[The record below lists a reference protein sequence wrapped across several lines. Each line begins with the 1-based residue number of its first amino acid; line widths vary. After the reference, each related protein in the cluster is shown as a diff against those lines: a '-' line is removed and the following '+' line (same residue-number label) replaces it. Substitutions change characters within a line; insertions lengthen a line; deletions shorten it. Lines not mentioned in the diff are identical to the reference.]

1 MAYLGLLRASSRS
14 TLNST
19 LWNFSLIGIFT
30 HFSGGPEGTP
40 VTRRLDDAV
49 LADVDHRLAAA
60 DAHLAACYPGD
71 DGRRQPVHTVYVP
84 ANRYA
89 VTTPTDWGSAA
100 LAAAG
105 SAGGLDAVAALVGA
119 DEGTDCAPD
128 TLAALVDHKLR
139 TEPIEDLRIDF
150 EDGYGTFDDTT
161 EDADVESAL
170 AALRSAIDE
179 GSSTPFVGIRFKCL
193 EAGTRARGLR
203 TLDMFV
209 SGLVESGGLPDGLT
223 LTLPKVTSVDQVEA
237 MVAVASALEA
247 TNGLPAG
254 RIRFEVQVE
263 TPQAILG
270 ADGRAPVA
278 QFIHAGQGR
287 VSSLH
292 YGTYDY
298 SASLG
303 IAAAY
308 QSMEH
313 PAADH
318 AKNVMQL
325 AVAGTG
331 VHMSD
336 GSTNILPVGDPDNIA
351 MAWTLHA
358 RLVRRHLERGIYQG
372 WDMHPAQLVTRYLST
387 YAFYRRAF
395 GPAATRLRNYVHRLD
410 STVMDEPATA
420 RALASVIHRG
430 SVCGALTGD
439 EIETATDISTSTVRD
454 IALGRTIRSTP

>member
-1 MAYLGLLRASSRS
+1 MA
-14 TLNST
+14 
-19 LWNFSLIGIFT
+19 
-30 HFSGGPEGTP
+30 
-40 VTRRLDDAV
+40 RRLDDAV
-49 LADVDHRLAAA
+49 LADVDRRLTAA
-60 DAHLAACYPGD
+60 DARLESRYPGD

-84 ANRYA
+84 GNRYA
-89 VTTPTDWGSAA
+89 ATTPADWGSAA
-100 LAAAG
+100 LAAATD
-105 SAGGLDAVAALVGA
+105 AGGLDAVASLVGVSS
-119 DEGTDCAPD
+119 GSDCAPE
-128 TLAALVDHKLR
+128 TLAALVHDKLT

-150 EDGYGTFDDTT
+150 EDGYRTSDGPFDDAT
-161 EDADVESAL
+161 EDADVARVVG
-170 AALRSAIDE
+170 ALRVALDA
-179 GSSTPFVGIRFKCL
+179 GTSTPFVGTRFKCF
-193 EAGTRARGLR
+193 EPATRARGLR

-237 MVAVASALEA
+237 MVAVAGALERA
-247 TNGLPAG
+247 NGLTDG

-278 QFIHAGQGR
+278 QFVHAGQGR

-331 VHMSD
+331 VHLSD
-336 GSTNILPVGDPDNIA
+336 GSTNVLPVGDRENVA
-351 MAWTLHA
+351 MAWKLHA
-358 RLVRRHLERGIYQG
+358 RLVRRHLERGINQG
-372 WDMHPAQLVTRYLST
+372 WDMHPAQLVTRYLAT
-387 YAFYRRAF
+387 YAFYRDAF
-395 GPAATRLRNYVHRLD
+395 RPAATRLRNYVHGLD

-420 RALASVIHRG
+420 RALGNVIHRG
-430 SVCGALTGD
+430 HVCGALTVD
-439 EIETATDISTSTVRD
+439 EIETATDLPMSTVRD
-454 IALGRTIRSTP
+454 IALGRTPRSTP

>member
-1 MAYLGLLRASSRS
+1 M
-14 TLNST
+14 
-19 LWNFSLIGIFT
+19 
-30 HFSGGPEGTP
+30 
-40 VTRRLDDAV
+40 TRRLDDAV
-49 LADVDHRLAAA
+49 LTDVDRRLTAA
-60 DAHLAACYPGD
+60 DALLVNQYPGD
-71 DGRRQPVHTVYVP
+71 DGRRQPIHTVYVP
-84 ANRYA
+84 GNRYSA
-89 VTTPTDWGSAA
+89 TMPADWGAIA
-100 LAAAG
+100 LGTAKD
-105 SAGGLDAVAALVGA
+105 AGGLDAVAALVGA
-119 DEGTDCAPD
+119 GSGTDCAPE
-128 TLAALVDHKLR
+128 TLATLVENKLT

-150 EDGYGTFDDTT
+150 EDGYGTFDDAT
-161 EDADVESAL
+161 EDADVAQAV
-170 AALRSAIDE
+170 AALRMALDA
-179 GSSTPFVGIRFKCL
+179 GTSTPFVGTRFKCF

-237 MVAVASALEA
+237 MVDVASALEA
-247 TNGLPAG
+247 ANGLPDG

-336 GSTNILPVGDPDNIA
+336 GSTNILPVGDPDNVA
-351 MAWTLHA
+351 MAWKLHA

-372 WDMHPAQLVTRYLST
+372 WDMHPAQLVTRYLAT
-387 YAFYRRAF
+387 YAFYRGAF
-395 GPAATRLRNYVHRLD
+395 APAATRLRNYVHQLD

-420 RALASVIHRG
+420 RALANVIHRG
-430 SVCGALTGD
+430 SVCGALTTD
-439 EIETATDISTSTVRD
+439 EIETATDLPKSTVRD
-454 IALGRTIRSTP
+454 IALGRTTRSNQ

>member
-1 MAYLGLLRASSRS
+1 M
-14 TLNST
+14 
-19 LWNFSLIGIFT
+19 
-30 HFSGGPEGTP
+30 
-40 VTRRLDDAV
+40 TRRLDDAV
-49 LADVDHRLAAA
+49 LADVDRHLSAADERLATR
-60 DAHLAACYPGD
+60 YPGD

-84 ANRYA
+84 GNRYSA
-89 VTTPTDWGSAA
+89 TLPADWGSAA
-100 LAAAG
+100 LTAAAD
-105 SAGGLDAVAALVGA
+105 AGGLDAVAALVGA
-119 DEGTDCAPD
+119 TGGSDCEPE
-128 TLAALVDHKLR
+128 TLAALVENKLT

-150 EDGYGTFDDTT
+150 EDGYGTIDDAT
-161 EDADVESAL
+161 EDADVARAI
-170 AALRSAIDE
+170 AALRTALES
-179 GSSTPFVGIRFKCL
+179 GTSTPFVGTRFKCF

-209 SGLVESGGLPDGLT
+209 SGLVDSGGLPDGLT

-237 MVAVASALEA
+237 MVAVASALETA
-247 TNGLPAG
+247 NGLPAN

-270 ADGRAPVA
+270 ADGSAPVA

-336 GSTNILPVGDPDNIA
+336 GSTNILPVGDPDNVA

-372 WDMHPAQLVTRYLST
+372 WDMHPAQLVTRYLAT
-387 YAFYRRAF
+387 YAFYRGAF
-395 GPAATRLRNYVHRLD
+395 APAASRLRNYVHQLD

-420 RALASVIHRG
+420 RALAGVIHRG
-430 SVCGALTGD
+430 SVCGALTVD
-439 EIETATDISTSTVRD
+439 EIEAATDLPMSTARD
-454 IALGRTIRSTP
+454 IALGRPTRSTQ

>member
-1 MAYLGLLRASSRS
+1 M
-14 TLNST
+14 
-19 LWNFSLIGIFT
+19 
-30 HFSGGPEGTP
+30 
-40 VTRRLDDAV
+40 TRRLDDAV
-49 LADVDHRLAAA
+49 LADVDNRLSDADARLATG
-60 DAHLAACYPGD
+60 YPGD

-84 ANRYA
+84 GNRYA
-89 VTTPTDWGSAA
+89 ATTPADWGSAA
-100 LAAAG
+100 LAAAAD
-105 SAGGLDAVAALVGA
+105 AGGLDAVAALVGA
-119 DEGTDCAPD
+119 SSEHDCAPE
-128 TLAALVDHKLR
+128 TLAALVETKL
-139 TEPIEDLRIDF
+139 TAEPIEDLRIDF
-150 EDGYGTFDDTT
+150 EDGYGTFDDAT
-161 EDADVESAL
+161 EDTDVARAV
-170 AALRSAIDE
+170 AALRTALDS
-179 GSSTPFVGIRFKCL
+179 GTSTPFVGTRFKCF

-209 SGLVESGGLPDGLT
+209 SGLADSGGLPDGLT

-237 MVAVASALEA
+237 MVTVASALERA
-247 TNGLPAG
+247 NELPAG

-287 VSSLH
+287 VSALH

-336 GSTNILPVGDPDNIA
+336 GSTNILPVGDPDNVA
-351 MAWTLHA
+351 MAWKLHA

-372 WDMHPAQLVTRYLST
+372 WDMHPAQLVTRYLAT
-387 YAFYRRAF
+387 YAFYRGAF

-420 RALASVIHRG
+420 RALANVIHRG
-430 SVCGALTGD
+430 SVCGALTVD
-439 EIETATDISTSTVRD
+439 EVEAATDLPMSTARD
-454 IALGRTIRSTP
+454 IALGRPIRSNQ

>member
-1 MAYLGLLRASSRS
+1 M
-14 TLNST
+14 
-19 LWNFSLIGIFT
+19 
-30 HFSGGPEGTP
+30 
-40 VTRRLDDAV
+40 TRRLDDAV
-49 LADVDHRLAAA
+49 LADVDRRLAAA
-60 DAHLAACYPGD
+60 DAALATQYPGD

-84 ANRYA
+84 GNRYTETMPA
-89 VTTPTDWGSAA
+89 DWGSTA
-100 LAAAG
+100 LAAATD
-105 SAGGLDAVAALVGA
+105 AGGLDAVAALVGA
-119 DEGTDCAPD
+119 SSGTDCEPE
-128 TLAALVDHKLR
+128 TLAALVENKLT

-150 EDGYGTFDDTT
+150 EDGYGTVDDVT
-161 EDADVESAL
+161 EDADVERAI
-170 AALRSAIDE
+170 AALRIALDT
-179 GSSTPFVGIRFKCL
+179 GTSTPFVGTRFKCF

-209 SGLVESGGLPDGLT
+209 SGLVASGGLPDGLT

-237 MVAVASALEA
+237 MVVVANALEGA
-247 TNGLPAG
+247 NALPAG

-270 ADGRAPVA
+270 ADGRAAVA

-292 YGTYDY
+292 YGAYDY

-336 GSTNILPVGDPDNIA
+336 GSTNILPVGDPDNVA
-351 MAWTLHA
+351 MAWKLHA

-372 WDMHPAQLVTRYLST
+372 WDMHPAQLVTRYLAT
-387 YAFYRRAF
+387 YAFYRGAF
-395 GPAATRLRNYVHRLD
+395 APAATRLRTYVQRLD
-410 STVMDEPATA
+410 SAIMDEPATA
-420 RALASVIHRG
+420 RALANVIHRG
-430 SVCGALTGD
+430 SVCGALTVD
-439 EIETATDISTSTVRD
+439 EIESSTDLPMSTVRD
-454 IALGRTIRSTP
+454 LALGRTPRSTQ

>member
-1 MAYLGLLRASSRS
+1 MELISSAGTSSCTFRS
-14 TLNST
+14 ST
-19 LWNFSLIGIFT
+19 SKLHNVEF
-30 HFSGGPEGTP
+30 P
-40 VTRRLDDAV
+40 RRRSLDDAV
-49 LADVDHRLAAA
+49 LADIDRRLATA
-60 DAHLAACYPGD
+60 DAELAACYPGD
-71 DGRRQPVHTVYVP
+71 DGRRQPVHTVYIP
-84 ANRYA
+84 GNRYSA
-89 VTTPTDWGSAA
+89 TMPAEWGSTA
-100 LAAAG
+100 LAAADA
-105 SAGGLDAVAALVGA
+105 AGGLDAVAALVGVGG
-119 DEGTDCAPD
+119 ETDCEPE
-128 TLAALVDHKLR
+128 TLASLVENKLT

-150 EDGYGTFDDTT
+150 EDGYGTVDDAT
-161 EDADVESAL
+161 EDADVARAI
-170 AALRSAIDE
+170 AALRSALDA
-179 GSSTPFVGIRFKCL
+179 GTATPFVGTRFKCL
-193 EAGTRARGLR
+193 EPGTRARGLR

-209 SGLVESGGLPDGLT
+209 GGLVQTGGLPDGLT

-237 MVAVASALEA
+237 MVAVARALEA
-247 TNGLPAG
+247 SNGLPDG

-278 QFIHAGQGR
+278 QFIHAGGGR
-287 VSSLH
+287 VNSLH

-336 GSTNILPVGDPDNIA
+336 GSTNIVPAGDADNVA
-351 MAWTLHA
+351 AAWRLHA

-372 WDMHPAQLVTRYLST
+372 WDMHPAQLVTRYLAT
-387 YAFYRRAF
+387 YAFYRGAF
-395 GPAATRLRNYVHRLD
+395 GPAAARLRNYVQRLD

-420 RALASVIHRG
+420 RALANVIHRG
-430 SVCGALTGD
+430 SVCGALTVD
-439 EIETATDISTSTVRD
+439 EIEAATDLPLSTVRD
-454 IALGRTIRSTP
+454 IALGRPPRSTQ

>member
-1 MAYLGLLRASSRS
+1 M
-14 TLNST
+14 
-19 LWNFSLIGIFT
+19 I
-30 HFSGGPEGTP
+30 
-40 VTRRLDDAV
+40 RRLDDAV
-49 LADVDHRLAAA
+49 LADVDRRLSAA
-60 DAHLAACYPGD
+60 DAQLANRYPGD
-71 DGRRQPVHTVYVP
+71 DGRRQPIHTVYIP
-84 ANRYA
+84 GNRYTA
-89 VTTPTDWGSAA
+89 TMPADWGSAA
-100 LAAAG
+100 LTTAKD
-105 SAGGLDAVAALVGA
+105 AGGLDAVASLVGA
-119 DEGTDCAPD
+119 STGIDCEPD
-128 TLAALVDHKLR
+128 TLATLVENKLT

-150 EDGYGTFDDTT
+150 EDGYGTFDDAT
-161 EDADVESAL
+161 EDADVAQAI
-170 AALRSAIDE
+170 AALRTALDA
-179 GSSTPFVGIRFKCL
+179 GTSTPFVGTRFKCF

-209 SGLVESGGLPDGLT
+209 SGLVASGGLPDGLT

-237 MVAVASALEA
+237 MVAVASALEVA
-247 TNGLPAG
+247 NGLPAG

-270 ADGRAPVA
+270 ADGSAPVA

-336 GSTNILPVGDPDNIA
+336 GSTNILPVGDPDNVA
-351 MAWTLHA
+351 MAWKLHA

-372 WDMHPAQLVTRYLST
+372 WDMHPAQLVTRYLAT
-387 YAFYRRAF
+387 YAFYRGAF
-395 GPAATRLRNYVHRLD
+395 APAANRLRNYVHRLD

-420 RALASVIHRG
+420 RALANVIHRG
-430 SVCGALTGD
+430 RVCGALTVG
-439 EIETATDISTSTVRD
+439 EIETATDLSMSTVRD
-454 IALGRTIRSTP
+454 IALGRTTRSTQ

>member
-1 MAYLGLLRASSRS
+1 MSPRIYS
-14 TLNST
+14 
-19 LWNFSLIGIFT
+19 
-30 HFSGGPEGTP
+30 E
-40 VTRRLDDAV
+40 
-49 LADVDHRLAAA
+49 
-60 DAHLAACYPGD
+60 
-71 DGRRQPVHTVYVP
+71 
-84 ANRYA
+84 
-89 VTTPTDWGSAA
+89 
-100 LAAAG
+100 
-105 SAGGLDAVAALVGA
+105 
-119 DEGTDCAPD
+119 TDCAPE
-128 TLAALVDHKLR
+128 TLAALVENKLA

-150 EDGYGTFDDTT
+150 EDGYGTFDDAT
-161 EDADVESAL
+161 EDADVAQAV
-170 AALRSAIDE
+170 AALRIALDART
-179 GSSTPFVGIRFKCL
+179 STPFVGIRFKCF
-193 EAGTRARGLR
+193 ESGTRARGLR

-209 SGLVESGGLPDGLT
+209 SGLVDSGGLPDGLT

-237 MVAVASALEA
+237 MVVVAGALERA
-247 TNGLPAG
+247 NGLPAG

-278 QFIHAGQGR
+278 QFVHAGQGR

-331 VHMSD
+331 VHLSD
-336 GSTNILPVGDPDNIA
+336 GSTNILPVGDPDNVA
-351 MAWTLHA
+351 MAWKLHA

-372 WDMHPAQLVTRYLST
+372 WDMHPAQLVTRYLAT
-387 YAFYRRAF
+387 YAFYRGAF
-395 GPAATRLRNYVHRLD
+395 APAAKRLRNYVHRLD

-420 RALASVIHRG
+420 RALANVIHRG
-430 SVCGALTGD
+430 SVCGALTAD
-439 EIETATDISTSTVRD
+439 EIETATDLPTSTVRD
-454 IALGRTIRSTP
+454 IALGHTTRSNQ

>member
-1 MAYLGLLRASSRS
+1 M
-14 TLNST
+14 
-19 LWNFSLIGIFT
+19 
-30 HFSGGPEGTP
+30 
-40 VTRRLDDAV
+40 TRRLDDAV
-49 LADVDHRLAAA
+49 LADVDRRLSTA
-60 DAHLAACYPGD
+60 DAQLKNHYPGD
-71 DGRRQPVHTVYVP
+71 DGRRQPVHTVYIP
-84 ANRYA
+84 GNRYTA
-89 VTTPTDWGSAA
+89 TMPADWGTTA
-100 LAAAG
+100 LAAAKD
-105 SAGGLDAVAALVGA
+105 AGGLDAVAGLVGA
-119 DEGTDCAPD
+119 SNGKDCAPD
-128 TLAALVDHKLR
+128 TLAALVEQKLS

-150 EDGYGTFDDTT
+150 EDGYGTFDDAT
-161 EDADVESAL
+161 EDADVARAIAELRTAL
-170 AALRSAIDE
+170 DA
-179 GSSTPFVGIRFKCL
+179 GTSTPFVGTRFKCF
-193 EAGTRARGLR
+193 EAGTRRRGLR

-209 SGLVESGGLPDGLT
+209 SGLAESGGLPHGLT

-237 MVAVASALEA
+237 MVAVANALETA
-247 TNGLPAG
+247 NGLPSG

-303 IAAAY
+303 IAAAF

-331 VHMSD
+331 VHLSD
-336 GSTNILPVGDPDNIA
+336 GSTNILPVGDPDNVA
-351 MAWTLHA
+351 MAWKLHA

-372 WDMHPAQLVTRYLST
+372 WDMHPAQLVTRYLAT
-387 YAFYRRAF
+387 YAFYRSAF
-395 GPAATRLRNYVHRLD
+395 APAATRLRNYVHQHD
-410 STVMDEPATA
+410 SAVMDEPATA
-420 RALASVIHRG
+420 RALAGVIHRG
-430 SVCGALTGD
+430 SVCGALTAD
-439 EIETATDISTSTVRD
+439 EIESAADLPTSTVRD
-454 IALGRTIRSTP
+454 IALGRTTRSTP

>member
-1 MAYLGLLRASSRS
+1 
-14 TLNST
+14 
-19 LWNFSLIGIFT
+19 
-30 HFSGGPEGTP
+30 

-49 LADVDHRLAAA
+49 LADVDRRLSAA
-60 DAHLAACYPGD
+60 DAQLVNRYPGD
-71 DGRRQPVHTVYVP
+71 DGRRQPVHTVYIP
-84 ANRYA
+84 GNRYSA
-89 VTTPTDWGSAA
+89 TMPADWGSIA
-100 LAAAG
+100 LAAAKD
-105 SAGGLDAVAALVGA
+105 AGGLDAVAALVGA
-119 DEGTDCAPD
+119 GSGTDCEPE
-128 TLAALVDHKLR
+128 TLAGLVQNKLA

-150 EDGYGTFDDTT
+150 EDGYGTFDDAT
-161 EDADVESAL
+161 EDADVAHAI
-170 AALRSAIDE
+170 AALRVALDA
-179 GSSTPFVGIRFKCL
+179 GTSTPFVGTRFKCF

-209 SGLVESGGLPDGLT
+209 SGLVESGGLPEGLI
-223 LTLPKVTSVDQVEA
+223 LTLPKVTSVGQVEA
-237 MVAVASALEA
+237 MVMVASALEGA
-247 TNGLPAG
+247 NGLTSG

-292 YGTYDY
+292 YGTDDY

-336 GSTNILPVGDPDNIA
+336 GSTNILPVGEPGNVA
-351 MAWTLHA
+351 KAWKLHA

-372 WDMHPAQLVTRYLST
+372 WDMHPAQLVTRFLAT
-387 YAFYRRAF
+387 YAFYRGAF
-395 GPAATRLRNYVHRLD
+395 APAATRLRNYVHRLD

-420 RALASVIHRG
+420 RALANVIHRG
-430 SVCGALTGD
+430 SVCGALTVD
-439 EIETATDISTSTVRD
+439 EIETATDLSMSTVRD
-454 IALGRTIRSTP
+454 IALGHTTRSNQ

>member
-1 MAYLGLLRASSRS
+1 M
-14 TLNST
+14 
-19 LWNFSLIGIFT
+19 
-30 HFSGGPEGTP
+30 
-40 VTRRLDDAV
+40 TRRLDDSV
-49 LADVDHRLAAA
+49 LADVDRRLSAADQRLAA
-60 DAHLAACYPGD
+60 HYPGD

-84 ANRYA
+84 GNRYSA
-89 VTTPTDWGSAA
+89 TLPADWGASA
-100 LAAAG
+100 LTAAKD
-105 SAGGLDAVAALVGA
+105 AGGLDAVAALVDA
-119 DEGTDCAPD
+119 SNGTDCAPE
-128 TLAALVDHKLR
+128 TLAALVEAKLA

-161 EDADVESAL
+161 EDADVARAI
-170 AALRSAIDE
+170 AALRVAIDA
-179 GSSTPFVGIRFKCL
+179 GASTPFVGTRFKCF

-209 SGLVESGGLPDGLT
+209 SGLVASGGLPDGLT

-237 MVAVASALEA
+237 MVAVASALERA
-247 TNGLPAG
+247 NGLPGG

-351 MAWTLHA
+351 MAWKLHA

-372 WDMHPAQLVTRYLST
+372 WDMHPAQLVTRYLAT
-387 YAFYRRAF
+387 YAFYRGAF
-395 GPAATRLRNYVHRLD
+395 APAATRLRNYVHQLD

-420 RALASVIHRG
+420 RALANVIHRG
-430 SVCGALTGD
+430 AVCGALTTE
-439 EIETATDISTSTVRD
+439 EIETATDLPTSTVRD
-454 IALGRTIRSTP
+454 IALGRTTRSNQ

>member
-1 MAYLGLLRASSRS
+1 MAMA
-14 TLNST
+14 
-19 LWNFSLIGIFT
+19 
-30 HFSGGPEGTP
+30 
-40 VTRRLDDAV
+40 RRLDDAV
-49 LADVDHRLAAA
+49 LAAVDRRLAAA
-60 DAHLAACYPGD
+60 DQHLLTRYPGD
-71 DGRRQPVHTVYVP
+71 DGRRQPVHTVYLP
-84 ANRYA
+84 GNRDA
-89 VTTPTDWGSAA
+89 ATTPAEWGSTA
-100 LAAAG
+100 LAAAKN
-105 SAGGLDAVAALVGA
+105 AGGLDAVAALVGTHT
-119 DEGTDCAPD
+119 GTDCAPE
-128 TLAALVDHKLR
+128 TLAALVENKLK

-150 EDGYGTFDDTT
+150 EDGYGTFDDAT
-161 EDADVESAL
+161 EDADVAQAI
-170 AALRSAIDE
+170 AALRVALDA
-179 GSSTPFVGIRFKCL
+179 GTAPPFVGTRFKCL
-193 EAGTRARGLR
+193 EAATRTRGLR

-237 MVAVASALEA
+237 MVAVAGALEA
-247 TNGLPAG
+247 AHGLPTG

-287 VSSLH
+287 VSALH

-331 VHMSD
+331 VHLSD
-336 GSTNILPVGDPDNIA
+336 GSTNILPVGDPDNVA
-351 MAWTLHA
+351 MAWQLHA

-372 WDMHPAQLVTRYLST
+372 WDMHPAQLVTRYLAT
-387 YAFYRRAF
+387 YAFYRGAF
-395 GPAATRLRNYVHRLD
+395 APAATRLRNYVHRLD

-430 SVCGALTGD
+430 NVCGALTVD
-439 EIETATDISTSTVRD
+439 EIETAIDLPLSTVRD
-454 IALGRTIRSTP
+454 IALGRTTRSTQ

>member
-1 MAYLGLLRASSRS
+1 M
-14 TLNST
+14 
-19 LWNFSLIGIFT
+19 
-30 HFSGGPEGTP
+30 
-40 VTRRLDDAV
+40 
-49 LADVDHRLAAA
+49 LADVDRRLSAA
-60 DAHLAACYPGD
+60 DARLVARYPGD
-71 DGRRQPVHTVYVP
+71 DGRRQPVHTVYIP
-84 ANRYA
+84 GNRYS
-89 VTTPTDWGSAA
+89 PTMPADWGSTA
-100 LAAAG
+100 LAAAKD
-105 SAGGLDAVAALVGA
+105 AGGLDVVAALVGA
-119 DEGTDCAPD
+119 SSGTDCEPE
-128 TLAALVDHKLR
+128 TLATLVEHKLS

-150 EDGYGTFDDTT
+150 EDGYGTFDDAI
-161 EDADVESAL
+161 EDADVARAV
-170 AALRSAIDE
+170 AALRMALDA
-179 GSSTPFVGIRFKCL
+179 GTSTPFVGTRFKCL

-209 SGLVESGGLPDGLT
+209 SGLVASGGLPDGLT

-237 MVAVASALEA
+237 MVAVASALEDA
-247 TNGLPAG
+247 NGLPAG

-263 TPQAILG
+263 TPQAILD

-287 VSSLH
+287 VSALH

-336 GSTNILPVGDPDNIA
+336 GSTNILPVGDPDNVA
-351 MAWTLHA
+351 MAWKLHA

-372 WDMHPAQLVTRYLST
+372 WDMHPAQLVTRYLAT
-387 YAFYRRAF
+387 YAFYRGAF
-395 GPAATRLRNYVHRLD
+395 APAATRLRNYVHQHD
-410 STVMDEPATA
+410 SAVMDEPATA
-420 RALASVIHRG
+420 RALANVIHRG
-430 SVCGALTGD
+430 SVCGALTVD
-439 EIETATDISTSTVRD
+439 EIEAAADLPLSTVRD
-454 IALGRTIRSTP
+454 IALGRTTRSNQ

>member
-1 MAYLGLLRASSRS
+1 M
-14 TLNST
+14 
-19 LWNFSLIGIFT
+19 
-30 HFSGGPEGTP
+30 
-40 VTRRLDDAV
+40 TRRLDDAV
-49 LADVDHRLAAA
+49 LADIDRRLSAA
-60 DAHLAACYPGD
+60 DAQLVGRYPGD
-71 DGRRQPVHTVYVP
+71 DGRRQPVHTVYIP
-84 ANRYA
+84 GNRYSA
-89 VTTPTDWGSAA
+89 TMPADWGAAA
-100 LAAAG
+100 LAAG
-105 SAGGLDAVAALVGA
+105 KDAGGLDAVAALVGA
-119 DEGTDCAPD
+119 STGTDCEPE
-128 TLAALVDHKLR
+128 TLAVLVENKLA

-150 EDGYGTFDDTT
+150 EDGYGTFEDAT
-161 EDADVESAL
+161 EDADVAQAV
-170 AALRSAIDE
+170 AALRIALDA
-179 GSSTPFVGIRFKCL
+179 GTSTPFVGTRFKCF
-193 EAGTRARGLR
+193 EAATRARGLR

-237 MVAVASALEA
+237 MVVVAAALEGA
-247 TNGLPAG
+247 NGLTSG

-336 GSTNILPVGDPDNIA
+336 GSTNILPVGEPDNVA
-351 MAWTLHA
+351 TAWKLHA

-372 WDMHPAQLVTRYLST
+372 WDMHPAQLVTRYLAT
-387 YAFYRRAF
+387 YAFYRGAF
-395 GPAATRLRNYVHRLD
+395 APAATRLRNYVHRLD

-420 RALASVIHRG
+420 RALANVIHRG
-430 SVCGALTGD
+430 SVCGALTVD
-439 EIETATDISTSTVRD
+439 EIETATDLSMSTVRD
-454 IALGRTIRSTP
+454 IALGRTTRSNQ

>member
-1 MAYLGLLRASSRS
+1 M
-14 TLNST
+14 
-19 LWNFSLIGIFT
+19 
-30 HFSGGPEGTP
+30 
-40 VTRRLDDAV
+40 TRHLEDAV
-49 LADVDHRLAAA
+49 LADVDRRLADA
-60 DAHLAACYPGD
+60 DTALATQYPGD
-71 DGRRQPVHTVYVP
+71 DGRRQPIHTVYVP
-84 ANRYA
+84 GDRYTA
-89 VTTPTDWGSAA
+89 TTPADWSSTALESART
-100 LAAAG
+100 
-105 SAGGLDAVAALVGA
+105 AGGLDAVASMVGA
-119 DEGTDCAPD
+119 TEGTDCAPD
-128 TLAALVDHKLR
+128 TLATLVQHKLS

-150 EDGYGTFDDTT
+150 EDGYGMFDDAT
-161 EDADVESAL
+161 EDADVERAI
-170 AALRSAIDE
+170 AALRTAI
-179 GSSTPFVGIRFKCL
+179 GAGTSTPFVGTRFKCF
-193 EAGTRARGLR
+193 EANTRARGLR

-209 SGLVESGGLPDGLT
+209 SGLVESGGLPDGFT

-237 MVAVASALEA
+237 MVAVAAALESA
-247 TNGLPAG
+247 NGLPSN
-254 RIRFEVQVE
+254 RIQFEVQVE

-270 ADGRAPVA
+270 SDGRAPVA
-278 QFIHAGQGR
+278 QFVHAGQGR

-336 GSTNILPVGDPDNIA
+336 GSTNILPIGDADNVA
-351 MAWTLHA
+351 TAWRLHA

-372 WDMHPAQLVTRYLST
+372 WDMHPAQLVTRYLAT
-387 YAFYRRAF
+387 YAFYRGAF
-395 GPAATRLRNYVHRLD
+395 GPAAARLRNYVHKLD

-420 RALASVIHRG
+420 RALANVIHRG
-430 SVCGALTGD
+430 AVCGALTVD
-439 EIETATDISTSTVRD
+439 EFETAADLPMTTVRD
-454 IALGRTIRSTP
+454 IALGRPTRSDQ

>member
-1 MAYLGLLRASSRS
+1 M
-14 TLNST
+14 
-19 LWNFSLIGIFT
+19 
-30 HFSGGPEGTP
+30 
-40 VTRRLDDAV
+40 TRRLDDSV
-49 LADVDHRLAAA
+49 LADVDRRLSAADQRLAA
-60 DAHLAACYPGD
+60 HYPGD

-84 ANRYA
+84 GNRYSA
-89 VTTPTDWGSAA
+89 TLPADWGASA
-100 LAAAG
+100 LTAAKD
-105 SAGGLDAVAALVGA
+105 AGGLDAVAALVDA
-119 DEGTDCAPD
+119 SNGTDCAPE
-128 TLAALVDHKLR
+128 TLAALVEAKLA

-161 EDADVESAL
+161 EDADVARAI
-170 AALRSAIDE
+170 AALRVAIDA
-179 GSSTPFVGIRFKCL
+179 GASTPFVGTRFKCF

-237 MVAVASALEA
+237 MVAVASALERA
-247 TNGLPAG
+247 NGLPDG

-351 MAWTLHA
+351 MAWKLHA

-372 WDMHPAQLVTRYLST
+372 WDMHPAQLVTRYLAT
-387 YAFYRRAF
+387 YAFYRGAF
-395 GPAATRLRNYVHRLD
+395 APAATRLRNYVHQLD

-420 RALASVIHRG
+420 RALANVIHRG
-430 SVCGALTGD
+430 AVCGALTTE
-439 EIETATDISTSTVRD
+439 EIETATDLPTSTVRD
-454 IALGRTIRSTP
+454 IALGRTTRSNQ